1 MNYTIRTANNIM
13 PVKDYFILLFNK
25 LVEDYES
32 VYELFDEYYNEN
44 EIGEMA
50 SDEKEIIV
58 KNFAEVFYHD
68 TIWYDGDISIVAVC
82 DDDGN
87 EITAEEL
94 DSNHQEYFKMID
106 KLEKQYY
113 QKSVQYYLY
122 LKYNN
127 KLYNKEIVESYYDSN
142 ISVQIST
149 QDTPQ
154 KFFEEYIKLDPSFT
168 DLFEY
173 DFNPIDD

>member
-1 MNYTIRTANNIM
+1 MTYTIRTANNVM
-13 PVKDYFILLFNK
+13 PVKDYFTLLFNK

-32 VYELFDEYYNEN
+32 VDELFDEYYNEN

-94 DSNHQEYFKMID
+94 DSNHQEYFKMIG

-113 QKSVQYYLY
+113 QKSVQYY
-122 LKYNN
+122 
-127 KLYNKEIVESYYDSN
+127 
-142 ISVQIST
+142 
-149 QDTPQ
+149 
-154 KFFEEYIKLDPSFT
+154 
-168 DLFEY
+168 
-173 DFNPIDD
+173 IDDWELVRASINSPSGSERPSYLRGGRKFPKKWKVWNYEILLYG